1 MRERIVLMKQ
11 ILFAVLSV
19 CCAVPPAMAQEGA
32 GAAAG
37 KAASLQAAFIEVAK
51 EVGPAVVGVYNIQRA
66 RVLGYAVRPRGYYD
80 MDELLK
86 LYEIPFESRSIGSGV
101 IIDPAGYILTNEH
114 VVGNADAI
122 EVTLADGRKFQGR
135 VVGKDPRADVAVI
148 KIDASGLPAVRLG
161 DSDTVRTGQ
170 WAIAIGNPFG
180 MIEDNPTP
188 TMTVGIVSA
197 VHRKLGSANVGG
209 RYYGDL
215 IQTDA
220 AINPG
225 NSGGPLINLKGEV
238 IGINA
243 AIISPSGAY
252 AGIGFAL
259 PVNRAKEVLEE
270 LKKGQE
276 IEYGWLGVGIQTLNK
291 DLVEEFKLPDSSGA
305 IVVTI
310 MPGSP
315 AAAAGI
321 RAGDVIRE
329 CGGRAVKD
337 ADGLMEE
344 IGRTRPGKSIKIRI
358 MREGKEQALDVV
370 VGRKGEKV
378 M

>member
-1 MRERIVLMKQ
+1 MRG
-11 ILFAVLSV
+11 ILFAILSM
-19 CCAVPPAMAQEGA
+19 CCAVQPAISQEDA
-32 GAAAG
+32 GTAAG
-37 KAASLQAAFIEVAK
+37 KAASLQAAFMEVAK

-66 RVLGYAVRPRGYYD
+66 RILGYAVKPRGYYD
-80 MDELLK
+80 MDEMLR

-101 IIDPAGYILTNEH
+101 IIDPAGYILSNEH

-122 EVTLADGRKFQGR
+122 EVTLADGRKFQGK
-135 VVGKDPRADVAVI
+135 VVGKDPRADVAVV
-148 KIDASGLPAVRLG
+148 KIDASGLPAARLG
-161 DSDTVRTGQ
+161 DSDAVKTGQ

-180 MIEDNPTP
+180 IFEDNPTP
-188 TMTVGIVSA
+188 TMTVGVVSA
-197 VHRKLGSANVGG
+197 VHRRLGSASVGG
-209 RYYGDL
+209 RYYSDL

-259 PVNRAKEVLEE
+259 PINRAKEVLEE

-276 IEYGWLGVGIQTLNK
+276 IEYGWLGVGIQGLNK
-291 DLVEEFKLPDSSGA
+291 DLVEEFKLPDSSGV

-321 RAGDVIRE
+321 RVGDVIRE
-329 CGGRAVKD
+329 CGGHVVKD
-337 ADGLMEE
+337 TDGLMEE
-344 IGRTRPGKSIKIRI
+344 IGRTRPGKTITLKIV
-358 MREGKEQALDVV
+358 REGKEQTLSVV

>member
-1 MRERIVLMKQ
+1 MRRVLLATLT
-11 ILFAVLSV
+11 LFLALS
-19 CCAVPPAMAQEGA
+19 CAVAEEGA
-32 GAAAG
+32 GAAAS
-37 KAASLQAAFIEVAK
+37 KAASLQAAFMQVAK

-66 RVLGYAVRPRGYYD
+66 RVLGYAGGPRGYYD
-80 MDELLK
+80 MDELLR
-86 LYEIPFESRSIGSGV
+86 LFDIPLERRSIGSGV
-101 IIDPAGYILTNEH
+101 IIDPSGYVLSNEH

-122 EVTLADGRKFQGR
+122 EVMLSDGRKFQGK
-135 VVGKDPRADVAVI
+135 VVGKDPRADMAVI
-148 KIDASGLPAVRLG
+148 KIEAAGLPAARLG

-180 MIEDNPTP
+180 IFEDNPTP
-188 TMTVGIVSA
+188 TVTVGVVSA
-197 VHRKLGSANVGG
+197 VHRRLGSASVGG

-238 IGINA
+238 VGINA

-252 AGIGFAL
+252 AGIGFAI

-291 DLVEEFKLPDSSGA
+291 DLAEEFKLPDSSGA
-305 IVVTI
+305 LVITI
-310 MPGSP
+310 IPGSP
-315 AAAAGI
+315 ASAAGL
-321 RAGDVIRE
+321 RVGDVIRE
-329 CGGRAVKD
+329 CGGQAVRD
-337 ADGLMEE
+337 TDGLMEK
-344 IGRTRPGKSIKIRI
+344 IGRTRPGKAVKLKI
-358 MREGKEQALDVV
+358 MRDGKEQSIDVL
-370 VGRKGEKV
+370 VGRKGERV
-378 M
+378 T

>member
-1 MRERIVLMKQ
+1 VLMKK
-11 ILFAVLSV
+11 ILFVTLSL
-19 CCAVPPAMAQEGA
+19 CCAVPLAMAQEGA
-32 GAAAG
+32 GTAAG
-37 KAASLQAAFIEVAK
+37 KAASLQAAFIDVAK
-51 EVGPAVVGVYNIQRA
+51 ETGPAVVGVYNIQRA
-66 RVLGYAVRPRGYYD
+66 RVLGYAGRPRGNYD
-80 MDELLK
+80 MDEFLRLF
-86 LYEIPFESRSIGSGV
+86 EIPLERRSIGSGV

-122 EVTLADGRKFQGR
+122 EVTLADGRKFQGK
-135 VVGKDPRADVAVI
+135 VVGKDPRADVAVV
-148 KIDASGLPAVRLG
+148 KIDATGLPAARLG
-161 DSDTVRTGQ
+161 DSDSVRTGQ

-180 MIEDNPTP
+180 IFEDNPTP
-188 TMTVGIVSA
+188 TMTVGVVSA
-197 VHRKLGSANVGG
+197 VHRKLGGANIGG

-291 DLVEEFKLPDSSGA
+291 DLAEEFKLPDSSGA
-305 IVVTI
+305 LVVTI
-310 MPGSP
+310 IPGSP
-315 AAAAGI
+315 AVAAGI
-321 RAGDVIRE
+321 QVGDVIRE
-329 CGGRAVKD
+329 CGGRLVKD

-344 IGRTRPGKSIKIRI
+344 IGRARPGKTVKLKILRD
-358 MREGKEQALDVV
+358 GKEQSLDVV

>member
-1 MRERIVLMKQ
+1 LIGGIVLMKK
-11 ILFAVLSV
+11 ILFVTLSV
-19 CCAVPPAMAQEGA
+19 CCAVPLAMAQEGA
-32 GAAAG
+32 GTAPG
-37 KAASLQAAFIEVAK
+37 SAASLQAAFIEVAK

-80 MDELLK
+80 MDEFLK

-122 EVTLADGRKFQGR
+122 EVTLADGRKFQGK

-148 KIDASGLPAVRLG
+148 KIDASGLPAARLG
-161 DSDTVRTGQ
+161 DSDTVKTGQ
-170 WAIAIGNPFG
+170 WAIAIGNPFW
-180 MIEDNPTP
+180 IFEDNPTP

-197 VHRKLGSANVGG
+197 VHRKLGSANIGG

-259 PVNRAKEVLEE
+259 PVNRDKEVLEE

-276 IEYGWLGVGIQTLNK
+276 IEYGWLGVGIQTLNN
-291 DLVEEFKLPDSSGA
+291 DLAEEFKLPDSSGA

-321 RAGDVIRE
+321 QVGDVIRE

-337 ADGLMEE
+337 ADVLMEE
-344 IGRTRPGKSIKIRI
+344 IGRTRPGKTVKLKITRD
-358 MREGKEQALDVV
+358 GKEQSLEVV
-370 VGRKGEKV
+370 VGRKGERV